1 MKTDTTS
8 TFMTLISV
16 EELAR
21 LRALN
26 VELLGALSAAAAKE
40 DGGVMKSVT
49 TTSALE
55 TAHRWL
61 DASIER
67 SLKLERTVSGEGEH
81 AEILMTIKTE
91 IESLYAL
98 NAELLALLTSAP
110 EPTSERAWV
119 LSYVEWHKKARAV
132 IAKA

>member
-1 MKTDTTS
+1 
-8 TFMTLISV
+8 
-16 EELAR
+16 
-21 LRALN
+21 
-26 VELLGALSAAAAKE
+26 
-40 DGGVMKSVT
+40 MKSVM

-61 DASIER
+61 DAGIER

-98 NAELLALLTSAP
+98 NAELLACLQECADELAAEVEYHYKGTKDYP
-110 EPTSERAWV
+110 SEQRRYERDMGPV
-119 LSYVEWHKKARAV
+119 VKARAAL
-132 IAKA
+132 AKTKQG